1 MAGNV
6 EYGEQTFDDIS
17 MFGDNTD
24 RVNDIMAVPS
34 IGQTSIVRYK
44 VPTGYS
50 SAVQCMALG
59 CNFGARILSGAYIT
73 AQDGAQIQVRAGGTI
88 KYEQKFNWT
97 GLSGYIGGADD
108 YNSEAEIMLSLYDMD
123 FAAGTVLDIYFTG
136 KTNVR
141 RMVYITIIGT
151 LDDGTV
157 IHQAVKQAV
166 DGTTATAISL
176 YTVPASRTLYVR
188 SIVISTRHI
197 DIFAGKGY
205 LCYNG
210 LPVMTFDVA
219 QTEVGGVYGLVFPFY
234 DLPVKESA
242 SLGFRMDSYEC
253 GNEIVSGS
261 VYAVESS
268 LSSSAT
274 IPRVGNSGLVRVQ

>member
-1 MAGNV
+1 MAGVV

-24 RVNDIMAVPS
+24 RLNDVMAVPS

-44 VPTGYS
+44 VPTGYN
-50 SAVQCMALG
+50 ANVNCMALS
-59 CNFGARILSGAYIT
+59 CDYGARVLSGAYAA
-73 AQDGAQIQVRAGGTI
+73 AQDGAQIQVRADSTV

-108 YNSEAEIMLSLYDMD
+108 YNSESEIMLSLYNMD

-136 KTNVR
+136 KTVVR

-157 IHQAVKQAV
+157 IHQAVRQAV

-176 YTVPASRTLYVR
+176 YTVPASRTLYAR
-188 SIVISTRHI
+188 SIIISTRHI
-197 DIFAGKGY
+197 DLFAGKGY
-205 LCYNG
+205 LVYNG

-219 QTEVGGVYGLVFPFY
+219 QTELGGVYGLVFPFY
-234 DLPVKESA
+234 NLPLRESA
-242 SLGFRMDSYEC
+242 SLGFRHDSYEC
-253 GNEIVSGS
+253 GNEIVAGS
-261 VYAVESS
+261 VYSTETA
-268 LSSSAT
+268 
-274 IPRVGNSGLVRVQ
+274 SGGVAGPTSWAY

>member
-1 MAGNV
+1 MAGVV

-24 RVNDIMAVPS
+24 RLNDVMAVPS

-44 VPTGYS
+44 VPTGYN
-50 SAVQCMALG
+50 ANVNCMALS
-59 CNFGARILSGAYIT
+59 CDYGAQVLSGAYAIS
-73 AQDGAQIQVRAGGTI
+73 QDGAQIQVRADSTV

-108 YNSEAEIMLSLYDMD
+108 YNSESEIMLSLYNMD
-123 FAAGTVLDIYFTG
+123 FATGTVLDVYFTG

-151 LDDGTV
+151 LDNGTV
-157 IHQAVKQAV
+157 IHQAVRQAV

-176 YTVPASRTLYVR
+176 YTVPASRTLYAR
-188 SIVISTRHI
+188 SIIISTRHI
-197 DIFAGKGY
+197 DLFAGKGY

-219 QTEVGGVYGLVFPFY
+219 QTEIGGVYGLVFPFY
-234 DLPVKESA
+234 NLPIKESGA
-242 SLGFRMDSYEC
+242 LGFRHDSYEC
-253 GNEIVSGS
+253 GNEIISGS
-261 VYAVESS
+261 VYSTETAMTGGTPG
-268 LSSSAT
+268 AT
-274 IPRVGNSGLVRVQ
+274 SWAY